1 LIGYPDHVVIAVA
14 QLNVTNTITSVMAA
28 AATAVSSLTTIDDRF

>member
-28 AATAVSSLTTIDDRF
+28 TAVSSLTTIDDRF